1 MKPANLGIERVA
13 VIGAGTIGASWAAY
27 FLARGLSVTASDPA
41 PNGEEFV
48 RRTVAAA
55 WPDLTRLGLAPGA
68 SPDRL
73 SFVRDPVAAVS
84 GADFVP
90 ESGAR
95 PRESNKAR
103 LGAPARRPRP
113 AVVLQP
119 RPARLLRGHLAC

>member
-13 VIGAGTIGASWAAY
+13 VIGGGTIGASWAAY

-55 WPDLTRLGLAPGA
+55 WPDLTRLGLAQGA

-84 GADFVP
+84 GADFVQ
-90 ESGAR
+90 ESG
-95 PRESNKAR
+95 PEREDAKIALFAR
-103 LGAPARRPRP
+103 LDGVLGAELVIPSTPPRP
-113 AVVLQP
+113 PTHPL
-119 RPARLLRGHLAC
+119 